1 MQSHIETPKDTNKKM
16 NFKMKGVNLD
26 EPIIMGVLNLTPDSF
41 FDGGK
46 QLNDEAIVKKVNAM
60 EYNGAKIIDVGG
72 YSTRPGAAEISL
84 EEEMNRVL
92 PIVKLIRSN
101 FIDIIISVD
110 TFRSVI
116 AEKCVEAGASMIND
130 ISGGSLDDKMFDCIA
145 NLKVPYVLMHLKGNP
160 QNMQENP
167 IYENVTREVIK
178 YFEDKLNQ
186 LSQMG
191 VDNIILDPGFGFGKT
206 IEHNYKLLNN
216 LDSFK
221 SFGYPILTGLSRK
234 SMITKVL
241 STTPDEALNGTTTL
255 NTIALMKGANILRV
269 HDVKEANECIQLINK
284 LND

>member
-1 MQSHIETPKDTNKKM
+1 M